1 MDYTKHLESTQQE
14 QNNPKQAKNNAGG
27 FSFVIDDWERLNRF
41 LILGSEGGTYYV
53 DERKLTRDNAKCV
66 ERCLAADGLRTVE
79 TAAQVSEQGRAPQN
93 DAALFVIALAS
104 ASKDDATRKA
114 AFAALPRV
122 ARIGTHLF
130 HYAAMVD
137 SLRGWGT
144 GLRNAVANW
153 YLSKPTKKL
162 MYQVVKYQ
170 QRDKWSHRDLLRLS
184 HAQAT
189 SELAP
194 IFRWVVG
201 ADLGERTVAGKG
213 ARAQRQ
219 YGSAG
224 ELPAYLAA
232 FEELK
237 ACTDEQHAADLI
249 SEWSFTHEMVPT
261 ELKNS
266 KAVWEALALTM
277 PVTATMRNLNKLT
290 QLGLLKPF
298 SDLQE
303 LVVAR
308 LTDAKVLKDGR
319 VHPMNVLFALNTY
332 ARGTGMRGHL
342 TWAPEQRVVDAL
354 NDAFYTSF
362 GTIEPT
368 GKNHLLALDVSGSM
382 DSPIMGRP
390 DARGNRHPTAVNC
403 REASAAM
410 AMVAARTEPSHH
422 FIGFTG
428 WGKSAWGYPSQPSPQ
443 DVSVLNI
450 SPKQRLDDVV
460 RSISGLSFGG
470 TDCSLPMLYAMER
483 KLDVDVFVVYTD
495 NETWSGDIHPH
506 RALEQYRQAS
516 GRNAK
521 LIVVGMTATE
531 FSIANPDDAGMLDVV
546 GFDTAAPAVMAD
558 FARG

>member
-1 MDYTKHLESTQQE
+1 MQYTKHLESTQQE
-14 QNNPKQAKNNAGG
+14 QDHPKQAKNSAGG

-79 TAAQVSEQGRAPQN
+79 TAALVSEQGRAPQN
-93 DAALFVIALAS
+93 DSALFVIALAS

-137 SLRGWGT
+137 SLRGWGA
-144 GLRNAVANW
+144 GLRNAVAAW
-153 YLSKPTKKL
+153 YLSKPPKKL

-189 SELAP
+189 PELAP

-213 ARAQRQ
+213 ERAQRQ

-237 ACTDEQHAADLI
+237 ACTDEKRAASLI
-249 SEWSFTHEMVPT
+249 VEWGFTHEMVPT

-266 KAVWEALALTM
+266 KVVWEALLQKM

-290 QLGLLKPF
+290 QLELLKPF
-298 SDLQE
+298 SETQK

-308 LTDAKVLKDGR
+308 ITDAEVLKDGR

-332 ARGTGMRGHL
+332 ARGRGMRGNL
-342 TWAPEQRVVDAL
+342 TWTPEQKVVDAL
-354 NDAFYTSF
+354 NDAFYSSF

-382 DSPIMGRP
+382 GSPIMGKP
-390 DARGNRHPTAVNC
+390 DAKGNRQPTAVNC

-428 WGKSAWGYPSQPSPQ
+428 GGGFGRPRTSDPRA
-443 DVSVLNI
+443 VSVLNL
-450 SPKQRLDDVV
+450 SPQHRLDAIV
-460 RSISGLSFGG
+460 RTISGLPFGS
-470 TDCSLPMLYAMER
+470 TDCALPMLYAMER

-495 NETWSGDIHPH
+495 NETWAGNIHPH
-506 RALEQYRQAS
+506 RALEQYRQSS

-531 FSIANPDDAGMLDVV
+531 FSIANPDDPGMLDVV